1 MDTTV
6 NNYPEKF
13 LTYLEVE
20 KNCSQHTI
28 ESYQKDLAAFAE
40 FMLRRNK
47 QNFFWQQTGP
57 LDVRGYLAELN
68 EKQYARRTIARR
80 ISALRSF
87 FKYLVREAVIEYS
100 PLTKVRT
107 PKLEKKLPAFWTKL
121 KLTSCWRCPIKV
133 RYWVFATRR
142 CWRCFMLPAAVYPSW

>member
-6 NNYPEKF
+6 NNYPERF

-47 QNFFWQQTGP
+47 QNFFWQ
-57 LDVRGYLAELN
+57 
-68 EKQYARRTIARR
+68 
-80 ISALRSF
+80 
-87 FKYLVREAVIEYS
+87 
-100 PLTKVRT
+100 
-107 PKLEKKLPAFWTKL
+107 
-121 KLTSCWRCPIKV
+121 
-133 RYWVFATRR
+133 
-142 CWRCFMLPAAVYPSW
+142 

>member
-6 NNYPEKF
+6 NNYPERF

-47 QNFFWQQTGP
+47 QNFF
-57 LDVRGYLAELN
+57 LA
-68 EKQYARRTIARR
+68 AD
-80 ISALRSF
+80 RSF
-87 FKYLVREAVIEYS
+87 GCAWLS
-100 PLTKVRT
+100 
-107 PKLEKKLPAFWTKL
+107 
-121 KLTSCWRCPIKV
+121 
-133 RYWVFATRR
+133 RR
-142 CWRCFMLPAAVYPSW
+142 A

>member
-6 NNYPEKF
+6 NNYPERF

-100 PLTKVRT
+100 PLTKVHT
-107 PKLEKKLPAFWTKL
+107 PK
-121 KLTSCWRCPIKV
+121 RCPIKV
-133 RYWVFATRR
+133 RYWVFVIRR
-142 CWRCFMLPAAVYPSW
+142 CWRCFMLLAAVYPSW

>member
-6 NNYPEKF
+6 NNYPERF

-87 FKYLVREAVIEYS
+87 FS
-100 PLTKVRT
+100 NFGVRT
-107 PKLEKKLPAFWTKL
+107 FVSGLYSITASRT
-121 KLTSCWRCPIKV
+121 
-133 RYWVFATRR
+133 RYWVFVIRR

>member
-6 NNYPEKF
+6 NNYPERF

-47 QNFFWQQTGP
+47 QNFFWQQTDP

-80 ISALRSF
+80 
-87 FKYLVREAVIEYS
+87 YLHCVPFLNTLCVKRLLNIVR
-100 PLTKVRT
+100 
-107 PKLEKKLPAFWTKL
+107 
-121 KLTSCWRCPIKV
+121 
-133 RYWVFATRR
+133 
-142 CWRCFMLPAAVYPSW
+142 

>member
-6 NNYPEKF
+6 NNYPERF

-47 QNFFWQQTGP
+47 QSLMKSSMRAGR
-57 LDVRGYLAELN
+57 LLAGYLHCVPFLN
-68 EKQYARRTIARR
+68 TLCVKRLLNI
-80 ISALRSF
+80 
-87 FKYLVREAVIEYS
+87 VR
-100 PLTKVRT
+100 
-107 PKLEKKLPAFWTKL
+107 
-121 KLTSCWRCPIKV
+121 
-133 RYWVFATRR
+133 
-142 CWRCFMLPAAVYPSW
+142 

>member
-1 MDTTV
+1 MSRTTI
-6 NNYPEKF
+6 NFPERF

-20 KNCSQHTI
+20 KNCSWHTI

-40 FMLRRNK
+40 FMLRRKAK
-47 QNFFWQQTGP
+47 QDFFWQQVGP

-87 FKYLVREAVIEYS
+87 FKYLVR
-100 PLTKVRT
+100 
-107 PKLEKKLPAFWTKL
+107 
-121 KLTSCWRCPIKV
+121 
-133 RYWVFATRR
+133 
-142 CWRCFMLPAAVYPSW
+142 

>member
-6 NNYPEKF
+6 NNYPERF

-47 QNFFWQQTGP
+47 QNFSGSRQVLWMCVAISQSLTKSSMRAGRLP
-57 LDVRGYLAELN
+57 AGYLHCVPFLN
-68 EKQYARRTIARR
+68 TLCVKLLLNI
-80 ISALRSF
+80 
-87 FKYLVREAVIEYS
+87 VR
-100 PLTKVRT
+100 
-107 PKLEKKLPAFWTKL
+107 
-121 KLTSCWRCPIKV
+121 
-133 RYWVFATRR
+133 
-142 CWRCFMLPAAVYPSW
+142 

>member
-6 NNYPEKF
+6 NNYPERF

-47 QNFFWQQTGP
+47 QNFSGSRQVLWMC
-57 LDVRGYLAELN
+57 VA
-68 EKQYARRTIARR
+68 
-80 ISALRSF
+80 IS
-87 FKYLVREAVIEYS
+87 
-100 PLTKVRT
+100 
-107 PKLEKKLPAFWTKL
+107 
-121 KLTSCWRCPIKV
+121 
-133 RYWVFATRR
+133 
-142 CWRCFMLPAAVYPSW
+142 

>member
-6 NNYPEKF
+6 NNYPERF

-107 PKLEKKLPAFWTKL
+107 PKLEKKLPAFL
-121 KLTSCWRCPIKV
+121 RCPIKV
-133 RYWVFATRR
+133 RYWGFVIRR

>member
-6 NNYPEKF
+6 NNYPERF

-47 QNFFWQQTGP
+47 QNFFWQQTG
-57 LDVRGYLAELN
+57 R
-68 EKQYARRTIARR
+68 
-80 ISALRSF
+80 
-87 FKYLVREAVIEYS
+87 
-100 PLTKVRT
+100 
-107 PKLEKKLPAFWTKL
+107 
-121 KLTSCWRCPIKV
+121 
-133 RYWVFATRR
+133 
-142 CWRCFMLPAAVYPSW
+142 

>member
-6 NNYPEKF
+6 NNYPERF

-68 EKQYARRTIARR
+68 EKQYARRT
-80 ISALRSF
+80 
-87 FKYLVREAVIEYS
+87 
-100 PLTKVRT
+100 
-107 PKLEKKLPAFWTKL
+107 KL
-121 KLTSCWRCPIKV
+121 KSTNCWRCPIKV

-142 CWRCFMLPAAVYPSW
+142 CWRCFMLPVAVYPSW

>member
-6 NNYPEKF
+6 NNYPERF

-57 LDVRGYLAELN
+57 LDVAISQSLTKSSMRAGRLPAGYLHCVPFLN
-68 EKQYARRTIARR
+68 TLCVKRLLNI
-80 ISALRSF
+80 
-87 FKYLVREAVIEYS
+87 VR
-100 PLTKVRT
+100 
-107 PKLEKKLPAFWTKL
+107 
-121 KLTSCWRCPIKV
+121 
-133 RYWVFATRR
+133 
-142 CWRCFMLPAAVYPSW
+142 

>member
-6 NNYPEKF
+6 NNYPERF

-68 EKQYARRTIARR
+68 EKQYARRTIA
-80 ISALRSF
+80 AG
-87 FKYLVREAVIEYS
+87 YLHCVPFLNTLCVKRLLNIVR
-100 PLTKVRT
+100 
-107 PKLEKKLPAFWTKL
+107 
-121 KLTSCWRCPIKV
+121 
-133 RYWVFATRR
+133 
-142 CWRCFMLPAAVYPSW
+142 

>member
-6 NNYPEKF
+6 NNYPERF

-47 QNFFWQQTGP
+47 QNFFWQLLTKSSMRAGRLP
-57 LDVRGYLAELN
+57 AGYLHCVPFLN
-68 EKQYARRTIARR
+68 TLCVKRLLNI
-80 ISALRSF
+80 
-87 FKYLVREAVIEYS
+87 VR
-100 PLTKVRT
+100 
-107 PKLEKKLPAFWTKL
+107 
-121 KLTSCWRCPIKV
+121 
-133 RYWVFATRR
+133 
-142 CWRCFMLPAAVYPSW
+142 

>member
-1 MDTTV
+1 M
-6 NNYPEKF
+6 
-13 LTYLEVE
+13 
-20 KNCSQHTI
+20 
-28 ESYQKDLAAFAE
+28 
-40 FMLRRNK
+40 RRNK

-107 PKLEKKLPAFWTKL
+107 PKLEK
-121 KLTSCWRCPIKV
+121 
-133 RYWVFATRR
+133 
-142 CWRCFMLPAAVYPSW
+142 AAGFLDEIEFNELMAMPD

>member
-6 NNYPEKF
+6 NNYPERF

-68 EKQYARRTIARR
+68 E
-80 ISALRSF
+80 
-87 FKYLVREAVIEYS
+87 
-100 PLTKVRT
+100 
-107 PKLEKKLPAFWTKL
+107 
-121 KLTSCWRCPIKV
+121 
-133 RYWVFATRR
+133 
-142 CWRCFMLPAAVYPSW
+142 

>member
-6 NNYPEKF
+6 NNYPERF

-68 EKQYARRTIARR
+68 EKQYALPFASDPRKLFKIGINFSNR
-80 ISALRSF
+80 LRN
-87 FKYLVREAVIEYS
+87 IE
-100 PLTKVRT
+100 
-107 PKLEKKLPAFWTKL
+107 EW
-121 KLTSCWRCPIKV
+121 IIEE
-133 RYWVFATRR
+133 
-142 CWRCFMLPAAVYPSW
+142 